1 MNHSMVKPT
10 LAASAGVAISS
21 PEPTMVAVMISPGP
35 RCLRMPLKSVG
46 AGLGSMGEL
55 KIKGLVELD
64 WFQYDFAK
72 GHRAVVALQ
81 HDRAVR
87 FFVLK
92 E

>member
-1 MNHSMVKPT
+1 MVKPT

-21 PEPTMVAVMISPGP
+21 PEPTMVAGDDQP
-35 RCLRMPLKSVG
+35 RAEVLEDAFKVRGCWFG
-46 AGLGSMGEL
+46 FHGGI

-64 WFQYDFAK
+64 WFQDDFAG